1 MKPFLIF
8 AVLALSIA
16 GVSSARAGSSFYQ
29 SAAVKVDEKTLQSY
43 VGTYELKPSVVMEVS
58 LEEGNLRLK
67 VPGQEKATLVATS
80 QTDFSVKD
88 IQGMG
93 VTFKVDDK
101 GIVTGMTVH
110 QNGDHNARKI
120 SSAVT
125 AAAKFDANNLDIY
138 VGQYEVQPGFL
149 VTITNENGKLMGQPN
164 GDDKVELKHEGE
176 MKFSS
181 DAVGAL
187 LTFVTGD
194 SGEIVSMTI
203 NYGGQ
208 TYQAKKIK

>member
-1 MKPFLIF
+1 MKSLLML
-8 AVLALSIA
+8 ALLALSLTVVSPVLA
-16 GVSSARAGSSFYQ
+16 GNPAYQ

-88 IQGMG
+88 VQEVG

-120 SSAVT
+120 ASVV
-125 AAAKFDANNLDIY
+125 AAAPKVDANNFDLY
-138 VGQYEVQPGFL
+138 AGQYEVQPGFL

-164 GDDKVELKHEGE
+164 GDDKVELKHEGG

-194 SGEIVSMTI
+194 SGEVVGMTI
-203 NYGGQ
+203 NFGGQ